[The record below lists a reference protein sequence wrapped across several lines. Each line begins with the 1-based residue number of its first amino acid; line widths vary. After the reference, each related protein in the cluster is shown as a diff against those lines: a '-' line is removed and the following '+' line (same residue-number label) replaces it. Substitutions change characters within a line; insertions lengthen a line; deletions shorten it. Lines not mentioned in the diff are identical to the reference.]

1 MPLNLSI
8 CLQDTSRIRI
18 SPAQLQQIGGGL
30 LVLLL
35 GIFPASLMALC
46 YQAIR
51 LTLAS

>member
-1 MPLNLSI
+1 MTANL
-8 CLQDTSRIRI
+8 RFR
-18 SPAQLQQIGGGL
+18 L

>member
-1 MPLNLSI
+1 M
-8 CLQDTSRIRI
+8 TV
-18 SPAQLQQIGGGL
+18 GGVHRGTRVHRHL